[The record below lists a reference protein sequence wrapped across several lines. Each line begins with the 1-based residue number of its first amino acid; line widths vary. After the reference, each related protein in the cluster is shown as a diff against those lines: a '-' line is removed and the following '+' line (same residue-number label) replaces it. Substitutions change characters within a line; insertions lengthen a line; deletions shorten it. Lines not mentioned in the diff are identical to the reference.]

1 MAEIELTPEQIAK
14 LKAATKAQ
22 RENLEKLARETK
34 ENAEKYACTVFCC
47 NSTSC
52 RSAGGESVL
61 DAFQSAVATNELQDK
76 VRVVKTG
83 CMGLCSAGPLVRVEI
98 KGQKPVMYKKIDA
111 MTARLIVVEHIEKA
125 LNEGEAFKLSPTL
138 AEHTLSLD
146 MTFFRK
152 QEKVVLRDMGSYDP
166 ESIEQYVSHGGY
178 GAFKKVLDTMT
189 PEEVVAEIL
198 KSGLRGRGGAGFPT
212 GKK

>member
-138 AEHTLSLD
+138 AELIPHYLFDSPS
-146 MTFFRK
+146 MVNSSAW
-152 QEKVVLRDMGSYDP
+152 EKRRSD
-166 ESIEQYVSHGGY
+166 
-178 GAFKKVLDTMT
+178 
-189 PEEVVAEIL
+189 IL
-198 KSGLRGRGGAGFPT
+198 KPKICITSSLVKFDTAIVGSSSQ
-212 GKK
+212 